1 MYIHDGHIHVT
12 SDGAHRSAEA
22 ARNGGADSWS
32 VLSLGQYHD
41 DPMQNLS
48 MLLCKALS
56 PKQCFAFCSLDHPP
70 KCGSTPDYLS
80 QLKMWLDAGFD
91 GLKLIESK
99 PDCAKRTGV
108 RLDDEAFEPMFAF
121 CEEKGIP
128 ILWHNGDPA
137 ECWDPALCPPELAE
151 NGWEYCDGTY
161 PSLQEL
167 YAAVER
173 VLDRHPL
180 LNVTFAHFYFV
191 SDDPAHAARM
201 FEKYP
206 NVHFDITPGT
216 EMYDNFT
223 KNRQF
228 FRPFFV
234 ENAHRI
240 QYGTDTDVGFH
251 GAPDWTD
258 LIWKGVQKFLTTG
271 ERFTFFGFPVTGYA
285 LPVSVQEQIFSGTFR
300 SFAGDTPKPLNRAAA
315 EAACAY
321 VRGIAPGS
329 QTEDLAQKLLSSL

>member
-1 MYIHDGHIHVT
+1 MYIHDGHIHVS
-12 SDGAHRSAEA
+12 SDGAHRAAEA
-22 ARNGGADSWS
+22 ARNGGAKSWS
-32 VLSLGQYHD
+32 VLSLGQYND
-41 DPMQNLS
+41 DPAQNLS
-48 MLLCKALS
+48 MLLCKAYA
-56 PKQCFAFCSLDHPP
+56 PEQCFAFCSLDHP
-70 KCGSTPDYLS
+70 GTDYLG

-121 CEEKGIP
+121 CEENRVP

-137 ECWDPALCPPELAE
+137 ECWDPSLCPPGFAE
-151 NGWEYCDGTY
+151 NGWAYCDGTY
-161 PSLQEL
+161 PSLTEL

-173 VLDRHPL
+173 VLDRHPM

-223 KNRQF
+223 KNREF

-240 QYGTDTDVGFH
+240 QYGTDADVSFD
-251 GAPDWTD
+251 GAPDWTH
-258 LIWKGVQKFLTTG
+258 LIWEGVQKFLTTG
-271 ERFTFFGFPVTGYA
+271 ESFEFFGYPVHGYA
-285 LPVSVQEQIFSGTFR
+285 LPIPVQEQIFSGTFR
-300 SFAGDTPKPLNRAAA
+300 SFAGDRPKSISRKAA
-315 EAACAY
+315 EAACEYMRSA
-321 VRGIAPGS
+321 APGQ
-329 QTEDLAQKLLSSL
+329 QTEDLAHKLLSLI